1 MAKNGAKGGG
11 RKGAIRG
18 RTQFLLPNGHYA
30 KRDRKTGEIL
40 SVKADTRPYKGVVR
54 ETAQPEVTPW
64 AEPQSPSRHLERES
78 AGITGSASD
87 VGPVA
92 WGVRTR

>member
-18 RTQFLLPNGHYA
+18 RTQVLLPNGHYA

-40 SVKADTRPYKGVVR
+40 SVKADTKPYKGVVK
-54 ETAQPEVTPW
+54 EPGEAQPLG
-64 AEPQSPSRHLERES
+64 QEREAI
-78 AGITGSASD
+78 AGQALIAEVLD
-87 VGPVA
+87 
-92 WGVRTR
+92 WGVRTA

>member
-40 SVKADTRPYKGVVR
+40 SIKADTKPYKGVVK
-54 ETAQPEVTPW
+54 ETGQAQPPGHFGGV
-64 AEPQSPSRHLERES
+64 AKGQSAIADPLDWS
-78 AGITGSASD
+78 
-87 VGPVA
+87 
-92 WGVRTR
+92 VRTA

>member
-30 KRDRKTGEIL
+30 KRDRKTGEII
-40 SVKADTRPYKGVVR
+40 SVKADTKPYKGVVK
-54 ETAQPEVTPW
+54 EPTQPRSQPLG
-64 AEPQSPSRHLERES
+64 Q
-78 AGITGSASD
+78 
-87 VGPVA
+87 
-92 WGVRTR
+92 